1 MFVQTSFWSPFYM
14 GISSG
19 FVGSA
24 GSGANTMSARRSFF
38 LSSFFFFSSAV
49 LLLLCVK
56 ALFIHNCGSL

>member
-38 LSSFFFFSSAV
+38 FFLLSSSFHLPFFFFYV
-49 LLLLCVK
+49 
-56 ALFIHNCGSL
+56 